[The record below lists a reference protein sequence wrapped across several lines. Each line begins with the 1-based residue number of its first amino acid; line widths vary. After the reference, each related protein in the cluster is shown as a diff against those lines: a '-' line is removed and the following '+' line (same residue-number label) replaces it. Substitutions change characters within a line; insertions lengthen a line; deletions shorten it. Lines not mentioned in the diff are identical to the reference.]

1 MVPKI
6 NLKDKIKEINGRPWF
21 PVEVARLNNQVVRM
35 ALYKGEYHWH
45 KHDNEDEFFYV
56 LQGRI
61 TIQIKN
67 NPDLAL
73 NEGEIAVVPKG
84 AEHCPKSDVE
94 SYVLMFEPYKLK
106 SKGD

>member
-6 NLKDKIKEINGRPWF
+6 NLKDKIKEINGRPWY
-21 PVEVARLNNQVVRM
+21 PVEVARVNDHVIRV

-61 TIQIKN
+61 TIQMKN

-94 SYVLMFEPYKLK
+94 SYVLMFEPYELK
-106 SKGD
+106 GKGD

>member
-61 TIQIKN
+61 TIQMKN

-94 SYVLMFEPYKLK
+94 SYVLMFEPYELK

>member
-35 ALYKGEYHWH
+35 ALYKGEYRWH

-61 TIQIKN
+61 TIQMKN

-84 AEHCPKSDVE
+84 AEHCPKSDIE
-94 SYVLMFEPYKLK
+94 SYVLMFEPYELK

>member
-94 SYVLMFEPYKLK
+94 SYVLMFEPYELK

>member
-6 NLKDKIKEINGRPWF
+6 NLKDKVKEINGRPWF
-21 PVEVARLNNQVVRM
+21 PVEIARVNNQVVRM
-35 ALYKGEYHWH
+35 ALYKGKYHWH

-61 TIQIKN
+61 TIQMKN

-84 AEHCPKSDVE
+84 VEHCPKSDVE
-94 SYVLMFEPYKLK
+94 SYVLMFEPYELK